1 MFRID
6 GKMVSGIHESGREK
20 YMLSADANELDLQS
34 LLADTAN
41 IAGLTYITDYI
52 SANEAEQLLLTI
64 DQQIWSTELK
74 RKVQH
79 YGYKYDYKKRLVDP
93 SMNLGTLPTWAEDIA
108 QRFYI
113 EGLTDKIPNQAIAN
127 EYQPGQGIAHHIDCV
142 PCFGNAIISL
152 SLGGTCVIE
161 FTHGKTKEKIPV
173 FLLPRSI
180 IILQGAA
187 RYEWQHG
194 IAARK
199 TDKYYGREFVRDRR
213 VSLTFR
219 KVLLSEEYN

>member
-1 MFRID
+1 
-6 GKMVSGIHESGREK
+6 
-20 YMLSADANELDLQS
+20 MLSTDAKELDLQI

-41 IAGLTYITDYI
+41 IAGLTYIPDYI
-52 SANEAEQLLLTI
+52 SVNEAEQLLFKI

-93 SMNLGTLPTWAEDIA
+93 SMNLGTLPSWLQNIA
-108 QRFYI
+108 QRFYL
-113 EGLTDKIPNQAIAN
+113 EGLTEKIPDQAIAN
-127 EYQPGQGIAHHIDCV
+127 EYQPGQGIANHIDCV
-142 PCFGNAIISL
+142 PCFGNTIISL
-152 SLGGTCVIE
+152 SLGGTCVME
-161 FTHGKTKEKIPV
+161 FTHGKTKAKIPV

-194 IAARK
+194 IVARK
-199 TDKYYGREFVRDRR
+199 TDKYQGRVFVRNRR

-219 KVLLSEEYN
+219 NLLFSD

>member
-1 MFRID
+1 
-6 GKMVSGIHESGREK
+6 
-20 YMLSADANELDLQS
+20 MLSADAKELDLAT

-41 IAGLTYITDYI
+41 IPGLTYIPEYI
-52 SANEAEQLLLTI
+52 NPSQAEQLLLII
-64 DQQIWSTELK
+64 DQQIWSSQLK
-74 RKVQH
+74 RSVQH

-93 SMNLGTLPTWAEDIA
+93 SMNLGALPNWAQDLA
-108 QRFYI
+108 QRFYL
-113 EGLTDKIPNQAIAN
+113 EGLTEKIPDQVIVN
-127 EYQPGQGIAHHIDCV
+127 EYQPGQGIANHIDCV
-142 PCFGNAIISL
+142 PCFGNTIISL
-152 SLGGTCVIE
+152 SLGGTCVME
-161 FTHGKTKEKIPV
+161 FTRVKTKEKIPV
-173 FLLPRSI
+173 LLLPRSI

-219 KVLLSEEYN
+219 KVLLSEKYK